1 MGKNVWPYIKAAARF
16 TKNFL
21 KKKVTPITMSSKQSI
36 VKHLQILIEIFLVST
51 KLGLTSFGGPVAH
64 LGYFHNEYVQKRK
77 WMDERSYAD
86 FVALCQFLPGP
97 ASSQVGIGIG
107 LSRGGILGAIV
118 SWLGF
123 TLPSVLV
130 LVLFAS
136 LLQQI
141 DIAHAG
147 WIHGLKLVAVAIV
160 AHALWGMA
168 QKLTPDRGRVTIAVI
183 AAATVLLFQTAWIQ
197 IIVILFAG
205 IIGWLLYREHT
216 ITAETEISIPIS
228 RKVAALCLSLFF
240 LLFILLP
247 ILRPFSHWIAMFNS
261 FYRSGSLVF
270 GGGHVVLPLL
280 ENEFVSN
287 GYITKEQFLAGYGMT
302 QAVPGPLFTFAAY
315 IGAIMGGTAGAT
327 IATIAIFLPAF
338 LLVIGVLPFWDAL
351 RRKPYVQGA
360 MFGINA
366 AVVGILLAAFYHPI
380 WTSSMMQPTDFVV
393 ALLLFTMLAF
403 WKMPPWVIVIIGAIS
418 GMILSVL

>member
-1 MGKNVWPYIKAAARF
+1 MK
-16 TKNFL
+16 
-21 KKKVTPITMSSKQSI
+21 SKQI
-36 VKHLQILIEIFLVST
+36 ITNQIQILIEIFLVST
-51 KLGLTSFGGPVAH
+51 KLGLTSFGGPIAH

-77 WMDERSYAD
+77 WMDERSYVD
-86 FVALCQFLPGP
+86 LVALCQFLPGP

-123 TLPSVLV
+123 TLPSVLA

-147 WIHGLKLVAVAIV
+147 WIHGWKPEAVAIV

-168 QKLTPDRGRVTIAVI
+168 QKLTPDRARVTIAVI
-183 AAATVLLFQTAWIQ
+183 AAAIVLLFQAAWIQ
-197 IIVILFAG
+197 IIAILFAG
-205 IIGWLLYREHT
+205 IIGWLLYKEHS
-216 ITAETEISIPIS
+216 ITAETAISIPIS
-228 RKVAALCLSLFF
+228 RKVAVLCLSLFV
-240 LLFILLP
+240 LLLILLP
-247 ILRPFSHWIAMFNS
+247 ILRPFSHWIAMFDS

-315 IGAIMGGTAGAT
+315 IGAIMNGTIGAT

-338 LLVIGVLPFWDAL
+338 LLVVGVLPFWDAL

-380 WTSSMMQPTDFVV
+380 WTSSVMQPADFVV